1 MQAVDAAYHYQENA
15 ALVMA
20 KAFDRFA
27 TPPPVADVA
36 KAPFELHG
44 AVASEAERKWAAA
57 HGLELQRMHKKR
69 AGAGTSCGHMCLE
82 FTTGETRDFWLS
94 PLFFKSNGYFL
105 KCELAADGRL
115 ECNCTEMKGP
125 VELFLK
131 YRATAAD
138 DANTVEL
145 KEVVD
150 LDLANPIPGESRVIY
165 SLDGALPVP
174 LDEGAAPGVVE
185 DAADAVAPDVEDGL
199 FLESALEAQ
208 SE

>member
-1 MQAVDAAYHYQENA
+1 
-15 ALVMA
+15 
-20 KAFDRFA
+20 
-27 TPPPVADVA
+27 
-36 KAPFELHG
+36 
-44 AVASEAERKWAAA
+44 
-57 HGLELQRMHKKR
+57 
-69 AGAGTSCGHMCLE
+69 
-82 FTTGETRDFWLS
+82 
-94 PLFFKSNGYFL
+94 
-105 KCELAADGRL
+105 
-115 ECNCTEMKGP
+115 MKGP

-174 LDEGAAPGVVE
+174 LDEGATRGVVE

-199 FLESALEAQ
+199 VLESALEAQ